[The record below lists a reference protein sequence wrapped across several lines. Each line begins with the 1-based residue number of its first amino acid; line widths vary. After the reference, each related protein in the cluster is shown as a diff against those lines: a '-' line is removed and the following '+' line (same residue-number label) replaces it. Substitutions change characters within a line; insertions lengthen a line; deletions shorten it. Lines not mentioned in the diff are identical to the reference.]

1 MEAGF
6 EEHQIVLSKYI
17 IRFIFTSVY
26 KNNFLLVFK
35 KNETF
40 IKNNICKIF
49 NDLKENNTNFNLLI
63 DEDEIEIKY

>member
-1 MEAGF
+1 MYFG
-6 EEHQIVLSKYI
+6 I
-17 IRFIFTSVY
+17 
-26 KNNFLLVFK
+26 LLVFK